1 MNMQMIMQQAKKMQ
15 KDVEKTQE
23 EISKMTFTSKQP
35 LVEITINGDFEIV
48 DIKISEDITKD
59 ITKDDIE
66 VLQDM
71 ILLAFND
78 CVKQVKKTKES
89 KLGNMA
95 SGLAGLF

>member
-23 EISKMTFTSKQP
+23 EISKMTFSSKQP
-35 LVEITINGDFEIV
+35 LVEVTINGDFEIV
-48 DIKISEDITKD
+48 DIKISED

-89 KLGNMA
+89 KSGNMA